1 MQFRRVF
8 LSGMLFMGVL
18 SGSVEHGTMARFTTA
33 VNTRANQFTAGNL
46 RIDQAFGAGSTLSI
60 SGLVPGDS
68 FDAQLNITNSGTIP
82 FTYSMST
89 DVSIVSGSAALA
101 SALQLT
107 VRAKTANPCSSRDG
121 VVLFTG
127 SLNAPGSDF
136 SARPLAVAGSDP
148 LCFTIV
154 LPASTG
160 TSVQGTNV
168 AATFTFQAVQA

>member
-1 MQFRRVF
+1 MQFRRLF

-18 SGSVEHGTMARFTTA
+18 SGSVEHGTLARFTTA

-60 SGLVPGDS
+60 SDLAAGDS
-68 FDAQLNITNSGTIP
+68 FDAQLNITNSGSLP
-82 FTYSMST
+82 FTYGMST
-89 DVSIVSGSAALA
+89 DVTIISGSAALA

-107 VRAKTANPCSSRDG
+107 VRAKTTNPCSSRDG
-121 VVLFTG
+121 AVLFTG
-127 SLNAPGSDF
+127 NLNAPGSDF
-136 SARPLAVAGSDP
+136 SARPLAVGGSDP

-160 TSVQGTNV
+160 TSVQGSNV
-168 AATFTFQAVQA
+168 AAAFTFQAVQS